1 VSVPLLFAEVKTREA
16 TLSIRLMWPFARLF
30 AADSASIARSAAIGI
45 GAEQFGNPDTR
56 VPHHLAM
63 RLLEETVA
71 ATGDLTLGLR
81 AGAAFDP
88 ADGDVLEHAARS
100 CATLGE
106 SMECNARYFRLM
118 NDAAE
123 ITMVP
128 EGENIAWRFRVTDG
142 VRQPPAANDFVI
154 ATALG
159 FAKRNAV
166 TYEPPVEV
174 RLMHDKPSY
183 FAEYERAFEAPVR
196 FGAPYNTL
204 VLRKE
209 RLAVP
214 MLRANARVSAAFELH
229 ARQLLEKL
237 RRGDTTAGRVREE
250 VAAQLSTGAVSMRV
264 TAKRMGMSVA
274 TLRRRLEGETATFA
288 GIVDDIRRELAARY
302 LNEQALTVSEV
313 AFLLGFSSGAAFH
326 RAFRRWT
333 GASPAAYREKL
344 WHS

>member
-1 VSVPLLFAEVKTREA
+1 
-16 TLSIRLMWPFARLF
+16 MWPYARLF
-30 AADSASIARSAAIGI
+30 AADAAAIARSAAIGI
-45 GAEQFGNPDTR
+45 GPEQFGNPDTR

-63 RLLEETVA
+63 RLLEEAVA
-71 ATGDLTLGLR
+71 ATGDVTLGLR

-88 ADGDVLEHAARS
+88 ADGDVIEHAARS

-106 SMECNARYFRLM
+106 SMECTARYFRLM

-123 ITMVP
+123 ITIVP
-128 EGENIAWRFRVTDG
+128 EGEYVAWRFRVTDG

-159 FAKRNAV
+159 FAKRNAA
-166 TYEPPVEV
+166 TYEPPVEIRV
-174 RLMHDKPSY
+174 MHEKPAY
-183 FAEYERAFEAPVR
+183 AAEYERAFDGAPMR
-196 FGAPYNTL
+196 FNAPYNSL
-204 VLRKE
+204 IVRKE

-214 MLRANARVSAAFELH
+214 MLRANARVAAAFELH
-229 ARQLLEKL
+229 ARQLVEKL

-274 TLRRRLEGETATFA
+274 TLRRRLEGESATFA
-288 GIVDDIRRELAARY
+288 GIVDDIRRELATRY

-333 GASPAAYREKL
+333 GASPAAFREKL
-344 WHS
+344 WHA